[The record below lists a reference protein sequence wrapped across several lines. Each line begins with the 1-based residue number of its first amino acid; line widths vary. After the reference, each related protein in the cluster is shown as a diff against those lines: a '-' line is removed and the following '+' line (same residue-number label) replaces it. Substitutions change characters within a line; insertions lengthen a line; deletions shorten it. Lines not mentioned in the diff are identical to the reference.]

1 MMKFPGSGSPI
12 FLWLG
17 TLCTLVA
24 VAMGGRLWY
33 QQHHAAAPVVEV
45 EQPRNPLAPA
55 KPTIRKPT
63 AVQDAAPVSAGVVA
77 DTSAPTP
84 VRVTSAAAEAPREVQ
99 MTRLEARRQLKERVA
114 AAIAQMPADL
124 NDNWFAANFA
134 YVPDGVALQ
143 SFYDSLLVLGEQ
155 LTAARERQ
163 MKLDHQRISRD
174 PGLFLGRAREAMYA
188 TPLDSARLVDEVK
201 GNLAVALFL
210 ELKLSDG
217 LADAQEPVLNALFKG
232 LEQTYLGLARLAV
245 AQDREP
251 TEWVAQRLRVLE
263 AGALDRYQRLDRLRR
278 QAEAAAAVPAGRGR
292 RREEVPA
299 RALPPDPQQVSL
311 NRSLD
316 RFLTQL
322 GKLYTD
328 LASTEVDEDD
338 RAANTT
344 RAFAILAMAQ
354 RRTGSESVLSALVR
368 VTDLQ
373 RAWWFRQA
381 RINWRQAQLAVARG
395 DGAAASQAY
404 ALAIRYYESYLATA
418 VGPDRDRILA
428 EQQVLMQEI
437 AGLRAADADATPRS
451 GATAQRTRT

>member
-1 MMKFPGSGSPI
+1 
-12 FLWLG
+12 
-17 TLCTLVA
+17 
-24 VAMGGRLWY
+24 MGGRLWY
-33 QQHHAAAPVVEV
+33 QGHHAFVPAADV

-55 KPTIRKPT
+55 KPTIRKPS
-63 AVQDAAPVSAGVVA
+63 AAPTETPPAAAVAA
-77 DTSAPTP
+77 DTSPPVP

-99 MTRLEARRQLKERVA
+99 MTRLEARRQLKQRVA
-114 AAIAQMPADL
+114 EAIAPLPAEPTDS
-124 NDNWFAANFA
+124 WFVANFA
-134 YVPDGVALQ
+134 YVPDGAALQ
-143 SFYDSLLVLGEQ
+143 AFYDSLLALGAQ

-163 MKLDHQRISRD
+163 MKLEHQRISRD

-217 LADAQEPVLNALFKG
+217 LVDAQEPVLNALFKG

-245 AQDREP
+245 TQDREP
-251 TEWVAQRLRVLE
+251 AEWVAQRLRVLE

-278 QAEAAAAVPAGRGR
+278 QAEAAAAAAAGPGR
-292 RREEVPA
+292 RREEGPA
-299 RALPPDPQQVSL
+299 RALPPDPQQINLS
-311 NRSLD
+311 RSLD

-322 GKLYTD
+322 GKAYTEV
-328 LASTEVDEDD
+328 ASVEVDEDS
-338 RAANTT
+338 RAASTA

-395 DGAAASQAY
+395 DGPAASQAY

-428 EQQVLMQEI
+428 EQEVLLQEI
-437 AGLRAADADATPRS
+437 AGLRAADATATP
-451 GATAQRTRT
+451 GEAATAERSRT